1 MEENQR
7 YLQQLLSENAALK
20 RNFAFME
27 RWVKDLLSG
36 KELSHYIKTA
46 EDLSNKV
53 RILEENNEILRNR
66 LSASLSLDATSESFD
81 ISDLVYENRELRE
94 DYRKLKKNYDSL
106 LEKFNDATFK
116 GKKTKNQI
124 HRCKRKKRNV
134 SRKARVI
141 FIVFLIFSA
150 LSVFCY
156 LLTTEIL
163 PFWTFHFIELSFFTF
178 WLIVYIQ
185 DRRHRQTFEN
195 LFYII
200 SSSVCIVLTVFVMF
214 MEAIS

>member
-1 MEENQR
+1 MNDFPLDLQDLILENER
-7 YLQQLLSENAALK
+7 LRNTIKSLEHRNSCLSKAKCMHLFLDNLK
-20 RNFAFME
+20 SKELPCFTI
-27 RWVKDLLSG
+27 KKDYDLLL
-36 KELSHYIKTA
+36 KQY
-46 EDLSNKV
+46 
-53 RILEENNEILRNR
+53 NEIKSDNERLLKQLHQIFEKKEKTNR
-66 LSASLSLDATSESFD
+66 
-81 ISDLVYENRELRE
+81 
-94 DYRKLKKNYDSL
+94 
-106 LEKFNDATFK
+106 
-116 GKKTKNQI
+116 QI
-124 HRCKRKKRNV
+124 KIV
-134 SRKARVI
+134 
-141 FIVFLIFSA
+141 FIVFLILSA